1 MAKDFYKKL
10 GEFIHEMAQDIN
22 NDIGSGFP
30 EAVYQNTIAIEL
42 REKDIET
49 RTAG

>member
-1 MAKDFYKKL
+1 MSKNYYKKL
-10 GEFIHEMAQDIN
+10 EEFIYEMAQGIY